1 MHVTG
6 KRNVIMSSAQSIV
19 SLIIMIIFYSYMYYE
34 CKHPKQALKLVPYLL
49 YVNSD

>member
-1 MHVTG
+1 M
-6 KRNVIMSSAQSIV
+6 
-19 SLIIMIIFYSYMYYE
+19 FYE